1 MIFRNLTKM
10 DNKTY
15 INIKSP
21 LATCIGWQFPTF
33 MAIAPTFPIINPHN
47 GPKSLKFHQ
56 PYFCRGR
63 VSPVIQRTRTNLP
76 NYLAFPNA
84 RIFPIG
90 GACSRIPFLSHLR
103 TLAYWL
109 LSGGPL

>member
-21 LATCIGWQFPTF
+21 LSTCIGWQFPAF
-33 MAIAPTFPIINPHN
+33 RAIAPTFSIINPHN

-56 PYFCRGR
+56 PCICRGR
-63 VSPVIQRTRTNLP
+63 LCPVYQRTRTHIP
-76 NYLAFPNA
+76 NYLAFQNA
-84 RIFPIG
+84 SILPIG
-90 GACSRIPFLSHLR
+90 GACRLTPFLSHLR

-109 LSGGPL
+109 RCGRPL